1 MIERTKNILNHL
13 KIPTM
18 SGPIT
23 CHVLDS
29 SRGMPGK
36 NIQVKLE
43 VREFSDKNETET
55 WKIVGQTYTNND
67 GRCPNLVS
75 SDYKI
80 TLDSNSSA
88 IYRITFYTLKYF
100 DELGQKS
107 FYPYV
112 QVIFE
117 ITDPNQHYHVPLLI
131 SPFSYTTYRGS

>member
-1 MIERTKNILNHL
+1 
-13 KIPTM
+13 M
-18 SGPIT
+18 STSRGPIT

-36 NIQVKLE
+36 NIQVRLE
-43 VREFSDKNETET
+43 LREYSDNFDEQTET
-55 WKIVGQTYTNND
+55 WKVVGQTYTNDD

-80 TLDSNSSA
+80 TLNNNSNANA
-88 IYRITFYTLKYF
+88 IFRITFYTSKYF
-100 DELGQKS
+100 NELGQKS

-131 SPFSYTTYRGS
+131 SPFSYTTYHGS